1 MTENKPRIEDD
12 FKNLFNVLRQNFKKI
27 FPMLDF
33 SFLKDYDKNTH
44 IGVFLLYNIFYILT
58 IFIWF
63 FNLILGGELVR
74 TDLTFLGFTKS
85 YFFTGEFIT
94 LDAWRIHLV
103 INLILFFKCLDYGET
118 ERKKKLYS
126 KKFHNKEETL
136 QFYKSRGWKPPKED
150 GKD

>member
-1 MTENKPRIEDD
+1 MEENKPRIEDD
-12 FKNLFNVLRQNFKKI
+12 FKNLIKGVKNNYKGL

-44 IGVFLLYNIFYILT
+44 IGVLLIYNIFYILGT
-58 IFIWF
+58 AIIF
-63 FNLILGGELVR
+63 FNAILGGELVR

-103 INLILFFKCLDYGET
+103 INLILFFMCLDYGKT
-118 ERKKKLYS
+118 EMKRQQDSNRPKNRKEL
-126 KKFHNKEETL
+126 L
-136 QFYKSRGWKPPKED
+136 QFYKGRGWKSPKED
-150 GKD
+150 GK

>member
-1 MTENKPRIEDD
+1 MEENKPRIEDD
-12 FKNLFNVLRQNFKKI
+12 FKNLIKGVKNNYKGL

-44 IGVFLLYNIFYILT
+44 IVFFLLYNIVYILT

>member
-12 FKNLFNVLRQNFKKI
+12 FKNIVKGVKNNYKGL

-44 IGVFLLYNIFYILT
+44 IGGLLVYNIFYILGT
-58 IFIWF
+58 AIMF
-63 FNLILGGELVR
+63 FNAILGGELVR
-74 TDLTFLGFTKS
+74 NDLTFLGFTER

-103 INLILFFKCLDYGET
+103 INLILFFMCLDYGKT
-118 ERKKKLYS
+118 EMKRQRDSNRPKNRKEL
-126 KKFHNKEETL
+126 L
-136 QFYKSRGWKPPKED
+136 QFYKGRGWKFPKED